1 MKKFVTLLF
10 AALSAVVICVLAGC
24 ADDTRGGTTDAV
36 DHGYS
41 ICYAFTATDGVPKIN
56 DKTSLKDYM
65 DALKKEG
72 KLDFKGADGDF
83 GYYITEIL
91 GVKSVSVSSTA
102 NSYAGYDWYVY
113 TTLTTVDGV
122 IYSTD
127 EEFSYNG
134 LTLYKCSYGVSN
146 LPCVKGESY
155 AFVYKYAE
163 TVW

>member
-1 MKKFVTLLF
+1 MKKLLTALL
-10 AALSAVVICVLAGC
+10 AALSAVAICIFAGC
-24 ADDTRGGTTDAV
+24 ADDTRGGTDDAV
-36 DHGYS
+36 DGGYS
-41 ICYAFTATDGVPKIN
+41 ICYAFTATGDELTITEN
-56 DKTSLKDYM
+56 TSLKDYM
-65 DALKKEG
+65 DALKNGG
-72 KLDFKGADGDF
+72 KLDFKGSDGDY

-91 GVKSVSVSSTA
+91 GVGSVTVSTTA

-127 EEFSYNG
+127 ETFAYNG
-134 LTLYKCSYGVSN
+134 LTLYKSSYGVTN

-163 TVW
+163 TAW